1 MAEIRIVPDI
11 PPLEAVVRLYVA
23 AALRRPVRDL
33 GRMETLFA
41 HSNVVRAAWQGER
54 LVGLLRGWTDHAFD
68 GFVSDLA
75 IHPDLQREGLGRRLL
90 AELDGFGP
98 GIQWTLLASP
108 LAPEYYQRLGWQE
121 TPHARLLS
129 RPDWDP
135 GTPEAW
141 RDAHRDLLT

>member
-1 MAEIRIVPDI
+1 MEETRIVSET
-11 PPLEAVVRLYVA
+11 PPMDAVVRLYVA
-23 AALRRPVRDL
+23 AALRRPVRDRE
-33 GRMETLFA
+33 RMATLFA
-41 HSNVVRAAWQGER
+41 HSNVVRSAWQGNT

-75 IHPDLQREGLGRRLL
+75 IHPDLQRSGLGKRLL
-90 AELDGFGP
+90 TQLSEYGP

-108 LAPEYYQRLGWQE
+108 LAPEYYQRLGWNE

-129 RPDWDP
+129 RSDWNP

-141 RDAHRDLLT
+141 RDAHQDLLI